1 MAQSYP
7 LKNLRPSMQAF
18 IRPMLFAS
26 LALHALVLLIP
37 APPQETPEP
46 VEEEEQITLTQ
57 LPPVDQPAEQPS
69 PRPATPAPPPRRTNA
84 PAPRVRQSAPPPTR
98 SSPRPQSS
106 PGQTTTNSS
115 NQAQAN
121 QVQANNAPP
130 VDPFTA
136 EFPKIYPG
144 SEEGS
149 YGLPEAYNDFSRR
162 TTDGLS
168 QVDRWFQTELAA
180 KEFSFGVV
188 EENSTG
194 KVYQVTKD
202 GVTRFLVIVSDPSGS
217 GGTNYILSEQQ
228 LQLDELASASIVSP
242 EEQSFYSDLSDIL
255 PSVNTNQ
262 WQEVDPQYDLP
273 EPTAFYSDLGSV
285 DSPPTPKPNLET
297 AVVEIGSE
305 PSAVFE
311 ELSRRFEV
319 AYYEVGSPVSYGG
332 GSLYEVSRDEGN
344 GVIITR
350 YLSLVST
357 GRGTAIFF
365 WRESP
370 I

>member
-18 IRPMLFAS
+18 IRPMVFVS

-37 APPQETPEP
+37 APPQQTPEP
-46 VEEEEQITLTQ
+46 IEEEEPITLTQ
-57 LPPVDQPAEQPS
+57 LPPVDQPTEQPS
-69 PRPATPAPPPRRTNA
+69 PRPSTPAPPPRRTNA
-84 PAPRVRQSAPPPTR
+84 PAPRVRQSAPPSTQP
-98 SSPRPQSS
+98 SPRPSS
-106 PGQTTTNSS
+106 NPGQAAADPTP
-115 NQAQAN
+115 
-121 QVQANNAPP
+121 VQANNNPP

-136 EFPKIYPG
+136 DFPKIYPG

-149 YGLPEAYNDFSRR
+149 YGLPEAYDDFSRR

-168 QVDRWFQTELAA
+168 QVDSWFQAELAA
-180 KEFSFGVV
+180 KEFSTQVV

-202 GVTRFLVIVSDPSGS
+202 GTTRFLIIVSDPSGT
-217 GGTNYILSEQQ
+217 GRTNYILSEQQ
-228 LQLDELASASIVSP
+228 LRLDELADASIVSP
-242 EEQSFYSDLSDIL
+242 EEQSFYRDLSYIM
-255 PSVNTNQ
+255 PSVDTNR
-262 WQEVDPQYDLP
+262 WQEVDPQYDLT

-285 DSPPTPKPNLET
+285 DNPPTPRPELET
-297 AVVEIGSE
+297 AVVEIGSDA
-305 PSAVFE
+305 STVFA

-332 GSLYEVSRDEGN
+332 GSLYEISRDEGN

-350 YLSLVST
+350 YLSLVPASK
-357 GRGTAIFF
+357 GTAIFF